1 MGPEF
6 RAILPCPPALF
17 LEAFLGDRHFQSILW
32 LADLNVFRSI
42 KDREMLANNVFLPI
56 PANSLRSEVPTH
68 DGTFCVEHEN
78 RVVLH
83 ALHQQAKPFLTDAEF
98 LTIAKEF
105 DEDTDLG
112 HQQLVL
118 ERFEYKIH
126 CAC

>member
-6 RAILPCPPALF
+6 RAILSYPPALF
-17 LEAFLGDRHFQSILW
+17 LEAFLGDRHFQPVLW
-32 LADLNVFRSI
+32 LAGLNVFRSI

-68 DGTFCVEHEN
+68 HAAFGVEHKN

-83 ALHQQAKPFLTDAEF
+83 ALHQQAKPFFADAEF
-98 LTIAKEF
+98 LALSKQF

-112 HQQLVL
+112 LQ
-118 ERFEYKIH
+118 
-126 CAC
+126 